1 MPPLFINSPH
11 SFSFLTSVFRPSIF
25 RSMNIE
31 TLITLE
37 ESKTL
42 EFKENIDSKERL
54 LASVIALANTSGGK
68 IIIGVQDKT
77 KNIIGILNPYAA
89 EERLASLICDSIS
102 PFLLPAIEILPW
114 RDTHILLIDVPLSPS
129 RPHYL
134 SKKGPEQSTYVRVG
148 STNRLA
154 DLHMI
159 ESIKRSVYARSYDE
173 EPYLMGEVSHLDRE
187 AIEEAFRPFRTL
199 ETRDLLSLG
208 VITKFQGTIWPTIGG
223 LLFFGNQKERFFPDA
238 WVQAGY
244 FQGENKSIILDSQN
258 IRTHFHETVNQALN
272 FIRRNLRVGLRIE
285 DVAHEEHWEIPRI
298 ALREALL
305 NALTHTDYSL
315 QGAPIRVAIFDDR
328 IEIENPGLLPYGL
341 TIEDIQAGF
350 SKLRNR
356 VIARIFRELKQT
368 EQWGSGIQRIMK
380 ACSEAGL
387 EAPSFEEVS
396 NSRFR
401 VTLYRR
407 RIKQVYLDETDK
419 KILDLLKKEGPLSTK
434 FIAQHIG
441 ITERSIRPRL
451 TKLIE
456 KGKLQAIGRSHKDPH
471 KKYGVIN
478 GAD

>member
-1 MPPLFINSPH
+1 M
-11 SFSFLTSVFRPSIF
+11 FRPSKF

-31 TLITLE
+31 NLLALE

-42 EFKENIDSKERL
+42 EFKENIDPKERI

-68 IIIGVQDKT
+68 IIIGIQDKT
-77 KNIIGILNPYAA
+77 KNITGIPNPYAA

-134 SKKGPEQSTYVRVG
+134 SKKGSEQSTYVRVG

-159 ESIKRSVYARSYDE
+159 ESIKRSVFAHSYDE
-173 EPYLMGEVSHLDRE
+173 EPYFMAEITDLDNVS
-187 AIEEAFRPFRTL
+187 IQEAFRPFRTM

-208 VITKFQGTIWPTIGG
+208 VMTKMQENTWPTIGG

-244 FQGENKSIILDSQN
+244 FQGVSKAVILDSQS
-258 IRTHFHETVNQALN
+258 IQTHFHKTVDQALN

-285 DVAHEEHWEIPRI
+285 DVTHEEHWEIPRI

-341 TIEDIQAGF
+341 TIEDIQEGF

-387 EAPSFEEVS
+387 EYPRFEEVS
-396 NSRFR
+396 NNRFR
-401 VTLYRR
+401 VTLYRK
-407 RIKQVYLDETDK
+407 RIKPIYLDETDR
-419 KILDLLKKEGPLSTK
+419 KILDLLKQEGPLSTK

-441 ITERSIRPRL
+441 LTERSIRPRL

-456 KGKLQAIGRSHKDPH
+456 KGKVKAIGRSHKDPH
-471 KKYGVIN
+471 KKYGIVE
-478 GAD
+478 GST